1 MKTYLICTLILW
13 VFGILQN
20 MRELSHKSHDSK
32 HATLIAAS
40 LVQLLFI
47 IWTTWLLSNL
57 SA

>member
-13 VFGILQN
+13 IFGILVN
-20 MRELSHKSHDSK
+20 MKDLSTKKAGSNINV
-32 HATLIAAS
+32 LIGAS

-47 IWTTWLLSNL
+47 IWTTYLLATL

>member
-20 MRELSHKSHDSK
+20 MRDLSRNSHDSK
-32 HATLIAAS
+32 HGTLIAAS

-57 SA
+57 SV